1 MLRMMQ
7 MIDKVRP
14 DYKIWAATRQA
25 DILFDVFDI
34 NVLFLAV
41 GF

>member
-7 MIDKVRP
+7 TIDKVLAEH
-14 DYKIWAATRQA
+14 KIWASITQA